1 MFILFNKKFDMFYFK
16 CKDKK
21 KKKNIMCSKID
32 GYKDI
37 YIWFEINN
45 YKIDICCYI
54 YFVCVFKESKFF

>member
-1 MFILFNKKFDMFYFK
+1 MFILFNKNLICFILNVKI
-16 CKDKK
+16 KK
-21 KKKNIMCSKID
+21 KKIMCSKID